1 MERGRKMKRLAFLVL
16 ILVFAT
22 AVMVFAEEGILTF
35 TYETALEAAVEN
47 SNQPALD
54 DYNIKARQSALE
66 DAREEAT
73 KAFYGGTPQ
82 EVVERKII
90 KEVNPLVAETEV
102 EIAQRQKQDN
112 QEQMKSDVYIEMMRV
127 LLSQESVDLKKER
140 LLLVKEKFDIDMVKF
155 KEGIVSEADISDE
168 ELSVS
173 IEELELA
180 RMETAMKS
188 DILNIKQKLHV
199 DLSEEN
205 RIGFDY
211 SLQRIGSRY
220 VIDSFNLDAAVEKA
234 LAADTDVYSDE
245 KAVEAA
251 EMRLEITS
259 QHLKPGND
267 FYDQKVFE
275 LEKAKKE
282 LYDTKTNLEV
292 SIRNA
297 HNDLLTASDTL
308 DLANRKYDLEQS
320 RLSALKIKYDAGIIS
335 RSDMIDSE
343 IRVLDAR
350 LEVLKA
356 ICDFNIKHEM
366 LRNMVEVSE

>member
-1 MERGRKMKRLAFLVL
+1 MAF
-16 ILVFAT
+16 IT
-22 AVMVFAEEGILTF
+22 AVMVFAEEGILIF

-66 DAREEAT
+66 DAREEA
-73 KAFYGGTPQ
+73 KKYFYGGTPQ
-82 EVVERKII
+82 DAAERNII
-90 KEVNPLVAETEV
+90 KQVNPLVAETEV
-102 EIAQRQKQDN
+102 EIAQRRKQDN
-112 QEQMKSDVYIEMMRV
+112 QEQMKTDVYVEMMRV
-127 LLSQESVDLKKER
+127 LLAQESVGLKKER
-140 LLLVKEKFDIDMVKF
+140 LSLVREKFDIDKVQF
-155 KEGIVSEADISDE
+155 REGLISETDISDE
-168 ELSVS
+168 ELAVS
-173 IEELELA
+173 IEELELV
-180 RMETAMKS
+180 RMETSMKA
-188 DILNIKQKLHV
+188 DILNIKQKLHL

-211 SLQRIGSRY
+211 SLQRIGSQY
-220 VIDSFNLDAAVEKA
+220 VIDSFNIDAAVEKA
-234 LAADTDVYSDE
+234 LAADTGVYGKE

-267 FYDQKVFE
+267 FYDQKVYE

-297 HNDLLTASDTL
+297 YNDLLTASDTL
-308 DLANRKYDLEQS
+308 ELANKKYDLEQS
-320 RLSALKIKYDAGIIS
+320 RMSALKVKYDAGIVS
-335 RSDMIDSE
+335 RRDMIESE
-343 IRVLDAR
+343 IKVLDVK

-356 ICDFNIKHEM
+356 ICDFNIKHEL
-366 LRNMVEVSE
+366 LRSLVEVS